1 MIAKRRA
8 AQRRF
13 LVSAP
18 QMMVLSFAAAIAL
31 GTVLLCLPWATS
43 GHGSTGFLDAL
54 FTATSAVCVT
64 GLVVVDTGTHFSTFG
79 QIVILLLF
87 QAGGLGIMTFS
98 VLAVVMA
105 GGRVSYRFRMALKES
120 LNRLNVRSVMEV
132 ALAIM
137 VLAFVVESA
146 GFLLLWARWGPDM
159 GWGRAAWQALFHSVS
174 GFCNA
179 GFSLNANSLMAWR
192 DDLFVNVV
200 MCLLIIVGGI
210 GFTVIFEVLERKSLR
225 GLTLHS
231 RMALITTAALIAVGA
246 VLIMVFETFKP
257 PYSFEHYG
265 FYDRAITAVFQ
276 SVTARTAGFNT
287 VDIGAMSDAS
297 VFMLILLM
305 FVGGSP
311 GGTAG
316 GMKTTTFAA
325 LLAAG
330 AAIVRG
336 ERDVRVFNRRL
347 GHELLLRAFTIALL
361 SMAIVATVTLAMTAI
376 EGRHLMHLLFEV
388 TSAFG
393 TVGLS
398 TGITPDLVP
407 VEKVLI
413 VFTMFVGRLGPLT
426 MAMALGQSIQKKQYR
441 LPPEEIVIG

>member
-1 MIAKRRA
+1 MASRK
-8 AQRRF
+8 RF

-18 QMMVLSFAAAIAL
+18 QMMALSFGAVILA
-31 GTVLLCLPWATS
+31 GTLLLCLPWATA
-43 GHGSTGFLDAL
+43 GGGGTGFLDAL

-64 GLVVVDTGTHFSTFG
+64 GLIVVDTGAHFSLFG
-79 QIVILLLF
+79 QIVILALI

-98 VLAVVMA
+98 VLAVLMA

-132 ALAIM
+132 ALAIL
-137 VLAFVVESA
+137 VLALVVEAA
-146 GFLLLWARWGPDM
+146 GFALLWLRWGPDM
-159 GWGRAAWQALFHSVS
+159 GWGQAAWQALFHSVS
-174 GFCNA
+174 AFCNA
-179 GFSLNANSLMAWR
+179 GFSLNADSLVQWR
-192 DDLFVNVV
+192 DDFFVNTVI
-200 MCLLIIVGGI
+200 CLLIIIGGI
-210 GFTVIFEVLERKSLR
+210 GFTVIFEVLERKSLKN
-225 GLTLHS
+225 LSLHS
-231 RMALITTAALIAVGA
+231 RMALVTSAVLIVGGA
-246 VLIMVFETFKP
+246 VLILVFETFKP
-257 PYSFEHYG
+257 PYSFVHYN
-265 FYDRAITAVFQ
+265 FYDKAITAVFQ

-297 VFMLILLM
+297 LFLIILLM

-336 ERDVRVFNRRL
+336 ERDVRIFNRRL
-347 GHELLLRAFTIALL
+347 SHELLLRAFTIALL
-361 SMAIVATVTLAMTAI
+361 SMSIVAAVTLAATAI
-376 EGRHLMHLLFEV
+376 EGRNFMHLLFEV

-398 TGITPDLVP
+398 TGITAQLAPA
-407 VEKVLI
+407 EKILI
-413 VFTMFVGRLGPLT
+413 VATMFVGRLGPLT
-426 MAMALGQSIQKKQYR
+426 MAMALAQSALKRQFR
-441 LPPEEIVIG
+441 LPAEEIIIG